1 MKFTKEQIMRA
12 TETLEGAKVMVA
24 NRDFD
29 EFQNA
34 IITAINALTIVK
46 ELTEENEKLNE
57 RLDREARCQYALCG
71 QIVNLRDDV
80 KYIKEETVRKMQ
92 HRLTSDEFYIVADDY
107 DGMQYVDFCAWVEE
121 VAKELLEE
129 NK

>member
-1 MKFTKEQIMRA
+1 MMELTKEQIMRA
-12 TETLEGAKVMVA
+12 AETLEGAKVMVA

-34 IITAINALTIVK
+34 IITAINALAIIK

-57 RLDREARCQYALCG
+57 RLDREARCQYDLCG
-71 QIVNLRDDV
+71 QIVNLCDDV
-80 KYIKEETVRKMQ
+80 KYIKEETVHKMQ
-92 HRLTSDEFYIVADDY
+92 ERLKYSLCCIPQCHFTYA
-107 DGMQYVDFCAWVEE
+107 E
-121 VAKELLEE
+121 VQFHIDRIAKEMLEG

>member
-1 MKFTKEQIMRA
+1 
-12 TETLEGAKVMVA
+12 LEGAKVMVA

-34 IITAINALTIVK
+34 IITAINALAIIK

-57 RLDREARCQYALCG
+57 RLDREARCQYDLCG
-71 QIVNLRDDV
+71 QIVNLCDDV
-80 KYIKEETVRKMQ
+80 KYIKEETVHKMQ
-92 HRLTSDEFYIVADDY
+92 ERLKYSLCCIPQCHFTYA
-107 DGMQYVDFCAWVEE
+107 E
-121 VAKELLEE
+121 VQFHIDRIAKEMLEG